1 MSPFESYGARRRR
14 LLLGASAAA
23 ALAVAP
29 GVARSQAWPTR
40 PMRIVIGFTPG
51 ATSDILARTIGE
63 KLSPILGQQ
72 VIVDHKPGA
81 STTLASVHVAKSAPD
96 GYTWFINLA
105 LHYQNQ
111 LLYKNLPYDI
121 FKDFVNVTDI
131 CRSPVML
138 IVNGSNPA
146 KTVKEFI
153 EWGRGRKMS
162 YASWGNGS
170 TGHLLG
176 HMFAKQNGLDATHIA
191 YKGGAPA
198 VTDVVGG
205 QVDYIVI
212 DLGST
217 RPHILSGRLR
227 ALGLYFD
234 KRMPQLP
241 DVPTMEEAGMK
252 DTNIAGFYGMYAPAG
267 TPRDVVARMSS
278 EVQKVL
284 KMPDV
289 VQRFYDFAFI
299 PGGSDPDKFTQIMRG
314 EYNRWEPIVK
324 SVGVQL
330 EL

>member
-1 MSPFESYGARRRR
+1 MTNSIRRRMV
-14 LLLGASAAA
+14 LGATAAA
-23 ALAVAP
+23 GLATAP
-29 GVARSQAWPTR
+29 GASFGQAWPAK
-40 PMRIVIGFTPG
+40 PLKIVLGFPPG
-51 ATSDILARTIGE
+51 ATSDLLARSIAE
-63 KLSPILGQQ
+63 KLSPILGQP
-72 VIVDHKPGA
+72 VLIEHKPGA
-81 STTLASVHVAKSAPD
+81 STTIASQLVAKSPPD

-111 LLYKNLPYDI
+111 LLYKNMPYDI
-121 FKDFVNVTDI
+121 FKDFANVTDI

-153 EWGRGRKMS
+153 EWGKGRKLS

-176 HMFAKQNGLDATHIA
+176 HLFAQRAGLTATHIP
-191 YKGGAPA
+191 YKGGAAA

-205 QVDYIVI
+205 QVDSIII

-217 RPHILSGRLR
+217 RAHITSGRLR
-227 ALGLYFD
+227 ALGLCLD
-234 KRMPQLP
+234 KRMPQMP

-252 DTNIAGFYGMYAPAG
+252 DMDIAGFYGMYAPAG
-267 TPRDVVARMSS
+267 TPAAIVDRVST
-278 EVQKVL
+278 EVQKIL

-299 PGGSDPDKFTQIMRG
+299 PGGSEPRVFTRMVRADYQ
-314 EYNRWEPIVK
+314 RWEPIVK
-324 SVGVQL
+324 AVGVQL

>member
-1 MSPFESYGARRRR
+1 MLINRRRIV
-14 LLLGASAAA
+14 LGASAAA
-23 ALAVAP
+23 GLAAAP
-29 GVARSQAWPTR
+29 GGAWSQAWPAR
-40 PMRIVIGFTPG
+40 PLKIVIGFPPG
-51 ATSDILARTIGE
+51 ATSDLLARTVAE
-63 KLSPILGQQ
+63 KLSPALGQP
-72 VIVDHKPGA
+72 VLVEHKPGA
-81 STTLASVHVAKSAPD
+81 STTIASQFVAKSPPD

-111 LLYKNLPYDI
+111 LLYKNMPYDI
-121 FKDFVNVTDI
+121 FKDFANVTDI

-146 KTVKEFI
+146 KTVKEFV
-153 EWGRGRKMS
+153 EWGRGRKLS
-162 YASWGNGS
+162 YSSWGNGS

-176 HMFAKQNGLDATHIA
+176 HLFAKTTGLDATHIA
-191 YKGGAPA
+191 YKGGAAA

-205 QVDYIVI
+205 QVDSIII

-217 RPHILSGRLR
+217 RAQITSGRLR
-227 ALGLYFD
+227 ALGLFLD

-241 DVPTMEEAGMK
+241 EVPTMGEAGFK
-252 DTNIAGFYGMYAPAG
+252 DWDIAGFYGMYAPAG
-267 TPRDVVARMSS
+267 TPREIIARVST
-278 EVQKVL
+278 EVQKIL

-299 PGGSDPDKFTQIMRG
+299 PGGSDPEAFTKIVRG
-314 EYNRWEPIVK
+314 EYARWEPIVR

>member
-1 MSPFESYGARRRR
+1 MRPIRRRIM
-14 LLLGASAAA
+14 LGASAVA
-23 ALAVAP
+23 ALSVVP
-29 GVARSQAWPTR
+29 GAARSQAWPTR
-40 PMRIVIGFTPG
+40 PLRIVIGFPPG
-51 ATSDILARTIGE
+51 ATSDILARTIAD
-63 KLSPILGQQ
+63 KLSLAIGQP
-72 VIVDHKPGA
+72 VIVEHKPGA
-81 STTLASVHVAKSAPD
+81 STTIASQFVAKAPPD

-121 FKDFVNVTDI
+121 FKDFANVTDI

-138 IVNGSNPA
+138 IVNANNPA
-146 KTVKEFI
+146 RTVKEFI
-153 EWGRGRKMS
+153 EWGKGRKLS

-170 TGHLLG
+170 SGHLLG

-205 QVDYIVI
+205 QVDSIVI

-217 RPHILSGRLR
+217 RAQITSGRLR
-227 ALGLYFD
+227 ALGLFLD

-241 DVPTMEEAGMK
+241 EVPTMEESGIKGM
-252 DTNIAGFYGMYAPAG
+252 NIAGFYGMYGPAG
-267 TPRDVVARMSS
+267 TPRELVARMSA
-278 EVQKVL
+278 EVQKIL
-284 KMPDV
+284 KLPDV
-289 VQRFYDFAFI
+289 VQRFNEFAFI
-299 PGGSDPDKFTQIMRG
+299 PGGSDPETFAKMVRT